1 MSPLFLKQFA
11 DAILG
16 LQMMILKLIWI
27 IAKFTFKAVRW
38 VLIGLSKILISLF
51 VALRGS
57 SKSMKV
63 QNRCLR

>member
-27 IAKFTFKAVRW
+27 IAKFAFKAVRW

-51 VALRGS
+51 VALRGLN
-57 SKSMKV
+57 KLMKV
-63 QNRCLR
+63 QS